1 MVNGRRKSGEKFAG
15 TETIDTAMKNGS
27 EAFRN
32 GFEKAVKGYDRFFS
46 YGRDTME
53 AYVKSANATGKGVET
68 IHNEIYAFSRQ
79 SLEDSIS
86 AARALFGSKSI
97 HEAFELQSD
106 FVKSSF
112 DSYVGE
118 FARLNEIV
126 FSTAKDAIV
135 PLQGRVHAWVEA
147 VESARTV

>member
-1 MVNGRRKSGEKFAG
+1 MVNGKRKSGEKFAD
-15 TETIDTAMKNGS
+15 TETIETGMKHGT

-53 AYVKSANATGKGVET
+53 AYVKSANAAGKGVET
-68 IHNEIYAFSRQ
+68 IQNEIYAFSRQ

-86 AARALFGSKSI
+86 ATRALFGTKSI

-106 FVKSSF
+106 FIKSSF
-112 DSYVGE
+112 ETYVGE
-118 FARLNEIV
+118 VAKLNEIV
-126 FSTAKDAIV
+126 FSAAKDAIV